1 MRNKF
6 GIAFMVF
13 GAALLITALSLLIW
27 NRQEDEKAGQSVDLI
42 LPKIVEQA
50 NAKNEENPPQ
60 QPDLNETDMKTV
72 QIDGYDYVGYLTIPA
87 LNLELPV
94 MNEWDYKRLKISPC
108 RYSGS
113 VKTGDMVIAAHNYKK
128 HFGRLLKLSQGDE
141 IYFTDMDGK
150 KYSYSVQTVESL
162 TPTAIEEMTSGE
174 YELTLFTCTYG
185 GKSRI
190 TVRCSAD
197 NTNSQ

>member
-13 GAALLITALSLLIW
+13 GAVLLITALSLLIW
-27 NRQEDEKAGQSVDLI
+27 NRHEDKKAGQSVELI

-50 NAKNEENPPQ
+50 NENNEENLPQ
-60 QPDLNETDMKTV
+60 QPDLNEADMKTV

-113 VKTGDMVIAAHNYKK
+113 AKTGDMVIAAHNYTK
-128 HFGRLLKLSQGDE
+128 HFGRLSKLSQGDE
-141 IYFTDMDGK
+141 IYFTDMEGNC
-150 KYSYSVQTVESL
+150 YSYCVQAVESL

-190 TVRCSAD
+190 TVRCSL
-197 NTNSQ
+197 SEK

>member
-6 GIAFMVF
+6 GIAFMIF

-27 NRQEDEKAGQSVDLI
+27 NRQEDKKAGQSAELI

-50 NAKNEENPPQ
+50 NENNEGNPPQ
-60 QPDLNETDMKTV
+60 HPDSNTADMKTV
-72 QIDGYDYVGYLTIPA
+72 KIDGYDYVGYLTIPA

-113 VKTGDMVIAAHNYKK
+113 AKTGDMVIAAHNYTK
-128 HFGRLLKLSQGDE
+128 HFGRLSKLTQGDE
-141 IYFTDMDGK
+141 IYFTDMNGK
-150 KYSYSVQTVESL
+150 KYSYCVQTVESL

-190 TVRCSAD
+190 TVRCSL
-197 NTNSQ
+197 SEK